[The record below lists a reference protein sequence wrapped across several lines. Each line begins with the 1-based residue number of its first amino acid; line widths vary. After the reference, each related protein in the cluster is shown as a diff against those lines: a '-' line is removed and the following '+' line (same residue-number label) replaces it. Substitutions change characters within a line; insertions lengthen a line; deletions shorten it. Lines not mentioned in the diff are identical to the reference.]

1 VKTTVQ
7 YKVIFTL
14 ELDIDSGDN
23 DEVIDEAIEKARDT
37 IAQIVDT
44 GVVDNVTYDFDEDPQ
59 VYDDDGNCLTL
70 D

>member
-1 VKTTVQ
+1 MKTTVQ